1 MPMYI
6 WDEYRPDR
14 GEDRLT
20 FLSGSRST
28 SEETRPGSRRPARC
42 ALDSRMFMHSRAD
55 QGESYKVWGA
65 HVVQHISRVLMKQC
79 PGVTVEHMRSSA
91 APSGEAGEVDLAV
104 RYLPE
109 QWNALQTCLA
119 GLECG
124 RQAHDPEGRL
134 VQFGVL
140 RHEGRDFFVHVYMI
154 ER

>member
-20 FLSGSRST
+20 FLSGCRAT
-28 SEETRPGSRRPARC
+28 SEETRPGSRTPVRC

-55 QGESYKVWGA
+55 QGEAFKVRGA
-65 HVVQHISRVLMKQC
+65 HVAQHIALVISGQC
-79 PGVTVEHMRSSA
+79 PGVSVKHVRTGV

-109 QWNALQTCLA
+109 QWNALQTCLE
-119 GLECG
+119 GLDCG
-124 RQAHDPEGRL
+124 RQARDPEGRL

-140 RHEGRDFFVHVYMI
+140 RYEGRDFFVHVYMI